1 MIRLHTAT
9 GRWRWPCAAASLVM
23 LAAAGLGTASRADD
37 APAEKSPPVAFV
49 GDTPIDGA
57 AIERV
62 IRRLHPVSKP
72 SGEQRK
78 QIEVTVLEQLVDEAL
93 LRAELATQLVE
104 VADGEIQAGFER
116 LRGQLASRGVPLEA
130 FMAESGRDEQGIR
143 DQIRLELALD
153 KYIRPRMTADKVSS
167 FFEQNRREFDGTRL
181 RVSHIV
187 LRPDIV
193 DTEGVDRQVRQA
205 EAIRR
210 DVLQGKI
217 VFDEAARRGSAALR

>member
-1 MIRLHTAT
+1 
-9 GRWRWPCAAASLVM
+9 M

-93 LRAELATQLVE
+93 LRAELAGRPAGGIYGRVGPRR
-104 VADGEIQAGFER
+104 AGDPRSDQAR
-116 LRGQLASRGVPLEA
+116 AC
-130 FMAESGRDEQGIR
+130 
-143 DQIRLELALD
+143 
-153 KYIRPRMTADKVSS
+153 PR
-167 FFEQNRREFDGTRL
+167 
-181 RVSHIV
+181 
-187 LRPDIV
+187 
-193 DTEGVDRQVRQA
+193 
-205 EAIRR
+205 
-210 DVLQGKI
+210 
-217 VFDEAARRGSAALR
+217 

>member
-23 LAAAGLGTASRADD
+23 LAAAGWGTASRADD

-93 LRAELATQLVE
+93 LRAEQQQPLGLLR
-104 VADGEIQAGFER
+104 AGLPFR
-116 LRGQLASRGVPLEA
+116 SPPFRASIGA
-130 FMAESGRDEQGIR
+130 
-143 DQIRLELALD
+143 
-153 KYIRPRMTADKVSS
+153 
-167 FFEQNRREFDGTRL
+167 
-181 RVSHIV
+181 
-187 LRPDIV
+187 
-193 DTEGVDRQVRQA
+193 
-205 EAIRR
+205 
-210 DVLQGKI
+210 
-217 VFDEAARRGSAALR
+217 